1 MYTYILVCT
10 CTNLDV
16 QTINGMYWYI
26 LVCTDH
32 VTGFRGKH
40 RDAAMLEEPG
50 PSVESENGHEDG
62 DPSPCP
68 EDEEFFLRPDAG
80 AMDEA
85 IGKFLDGLD
94 GQERSGFQELH
105 RFLET
110 LPVPATKETS
120 SMTHAEA
127 IVGRFL
133 PDMDDEQRKRFTPTE
148 IIMYKHALEY
158 RYIPVYTSTYLYV
171 S

>member
-1 MYTYILVCT
+1 MYTYMLVRT

-16 QTINGMYWYI
+16 HTINGMYWYI

-50 PSVESENGHEDG
+50 PSVESEHGHEDR

-85 IGKFLDGLD
+85 IG
-94 GQERSGFQELH
+94 
-105 RFLET
+105 T
-110 LPVPATKETS
+110 PCPAL
-120 SMTHAEA
+120 A
-127 IVGRFL
+127 
-133 PDMDDEQRKRFTPTE
+133 
-148 IIMYKHALEY
+148 
-158 RYIPVYTSTYLYV
+158 
-171 S
+171 